1 MDQPTNT
8 KDNENQQTL
17 SHDSLELPIRS
28 IIRSRAKK
36 IKEVLIRLIQDIWA
50 KISVQTSTKDKYT
63 LINVIKKGDS
73 NET

>member
-50 KISVQTSTKDKYT
+50 KISV
-63 LINVIKKGDS
+63 
-73 NET
+73 

>member
-8 KDNENQQTL
+8 KDNENQQIL
-17 SHDSLELPIRS
+17 SHDSLKLPIRS
-28 IIRSRAKK
+28 ITRSRAKK
-36 IKEVLIRLIQDIWA
+36 IKEVLIGLIQDIWA